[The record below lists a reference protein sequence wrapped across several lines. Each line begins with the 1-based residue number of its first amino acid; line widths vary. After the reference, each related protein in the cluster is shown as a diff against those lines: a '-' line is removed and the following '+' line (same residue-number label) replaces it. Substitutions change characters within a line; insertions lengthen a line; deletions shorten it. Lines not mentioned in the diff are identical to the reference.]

1 MNVEPI
7 VFLID
12 LDGTMI
18 GDITPQLDEYYL
30 IKDINMR
37 LKKIN
42 EKEIKYKN
50 KILQEELN
58 KYIIRK
64 YLKSFIKKTREY
76 DNIELFIYTASFD
89 KWAKFIIPQVEKV
102 LGYKFN
108 RPFLTRNHLQDKY
121 KSIKKV
127 KPLIFKSL
135 KNKYNMKNISQLK
148 YILLIDNTKNI
159 LLEKQNL
166 IKCPTY
172 NVIYPIDYL
181 RNIPKDTI
189 KVYYN
194 IIENYLNLPLSSNVY
209 EFYSKYYK
217 FLKKQYKYAS
227 TNNNKYIND
236 IYWKKLTFILKQN
249 ITHISYKNF
258 TYIFKNI

>member
-1 MNVEPI
+1 
-7 VFLID
+7 
-12 LDGTMI
+12 
-18 GDITPQLDEYYL
+18 
-30 IKDINMR
+30 
-37 LKKIN
+37 
-42 EKEIKYKN
+42 
-50 KILQEELN
+50 
-58 KYIIRK
+58 
-64 YLKSFIKKTREY
+64 
-76 DNIELFIYTASFD
+76 
-89 KWAKFIIPQVEKV
+89 
-102 LGYKFN
+102 
-108 RPFLTRNHLQDKY
+108 
-121 KSIKKV
+121 
-127 KPLIFKSL
+127 
-135 KNKYNMKNISQLK
+135 MKNISQLK

-189 KVYYN
+189 KIYYN

>member
-37 LKKIN
+37 LKKIDG
-42 EKEIKYKN
+42 KEIRYKN

-64 YLKSFIKKTREY
+64 YLKNFIKKT
-76 DNIELFIYTASFD
+76 
-89 KWAKFIIPQVEKV
+89 KFIIPQLEKV

-108 RPFLTRNHLQDKY
+108 RPLLTRNHLQDKY

-127 KPLIFKSL
+127 KPLIFRSL
-135 KNKYNMKNISQLK
+135 KKKYNMKNISQLK

-227 TNNNKYIND
+227 TNNNKYVND

>member
-37 LKKIN
+37 LKKIDG
-42 EKEIKYKN
+42 KEIRYKN

-64 YLKSFIKKTREY
+64 YLKNFIKKTREY

-89 KWAKFIIPQVEKV
+89 KWAKFIIPQLEKV

-108 RPFLTRNHLQDKY
+108 RPLLTRNHLLDKY
-121 KSIKKV
+121 KSIIPCGIKDKG
-127 KPLIFKSL
+127 ITNL
-135 KNKYNMKNISQLK
+135 KQIKDQNYKE
-148 YILLIDNTKNI
+148 
-159 LLEKQNL
+159 LEKKLVEIFISNL
-166 IKCPTY
+166 
-172 NVIYPIDYL
+172 
-181 RNIPKDTI
+181 
-189 KVYYN
+189 
-194 IIENYLNLPLSSNVY
+194 
-209 EFYSKYYK
+209 
-217 FLKKQYKYAS
+217 
-227 TNNNKYIND
+227 NK
-236 IYWKKLTFILKQN
+236 
-249 ITHISYKNF
+249 
-258 TYIFKNI
+258 